1 MADNHEHTHDECCCE
16 HNHEHTCSCEHNH
29 EDINK
34 GQFLFKLI
42 GGGFFLIAGYILNEV
57 AEKGKIDLP
66 DFSFLVCFML
76 SYLIVGFDIIKEAVE
91 GVMHKDIF
99 NENFSV
105 QSSGIS

>member
-16 HNHEHTCSCEHNH
+16 HNHEHACSCEHNH

-91 GVMHKDIF
+91 GVMHKIF
-99 NENFSV
+99 LMK
-105 QSSGIS
+105 ICL

>member
-1 MADNHEHTHDECCCE
+1 MADNHKHTHDECCCE
-16 HNHEHTCSCEHNH
+16 HNHEHACSCEHNH

-76 SYLIVGFDIIKEAVE
+76 SYYQR
-91 GVMHKDIF
+91 
-99 NENFSV
+99 SC
-105 QSSGIS
+105 

>member
-1 MADNHEHTHDECCCE
+1 MADNYKHTHDECCCE
-16 HNHEHTCSCEHNH
+16 HNHEHACSCEHNH

-57 AEKGKIDLP
+57 AEKGKIYLP

-76 SYLIVGFDIIKEAVE
+76 
-91 GVMHKDIF
+91 
-99 NENFSV
+99 
-105 QSSGIS
+105 